1 MNTEKPYILHAISPT
16 KFVSPFDVNMAYDSG
31 FDKVSTYTNV
41 EMDDINDLVQDIV
54 FSRHPND
61 CKKTGLFIAGE
72 DDEKAIEMMEK
83 AKKAMVPP
91 FEISI
96 FADPAGSFTTAAA
109 MIGCVKKLLKGKF
122 KTDLKDKVLQIVGAK
137 GIVGGACAVIAAQE
151 GAKVGMVIHREG
163 AIEPIEKRI
172 KNYKEKYKVNLNA
185 IMGISDD
192 EKTKMS
198 ENADIILCAAK
209 AGAEAL
215 LKKHF
220 SSAKNLKIVSD
231 VNAVPPPGVEGL
243 GVNFNGDAIRGTKI
257 YGIGALAV
265 GQIKAQVQHK
275 LLKLMCE
282 SGKPVF
288 LDFRE
293 AFKIAEQLK
302 K

>member
-1 MNTEKPYILHAISPT
+1 MTKENPLILHALSPT
-16 KFVSPFDVNMAYDSG
+16 KIVSPFDINMAYDSG
-31 FDKVSTYTNV
+31 FDNVATYTNITLDEV
-41 EMDDINDLVQDIV
+41 SDLVQDII

-72 DDEKAIEMMEK
+72 DAEEAIEMLEK

-91 FEISI
+91 FQISV

-109 MIGCVKKLLKGKF
+109 MIACVKNLLLSKF
-122 KTDLKDKVLQIVGAK
+122 KTDLKNKKLQIVGAK

-151 GAKVGMVIHREG
+151 GAKVGMIIHRDG
-163 AIEPIEKRI
+163 AIDPINKRV
-172 KNYKEKYKVNLNA
+172 KEYKKKYNVDLDP
-185 IMGISDD
+185 IMGITDG

-198 ENADIILCAAK
+198 EDADIILSAAK
-209 AGAEAL
+209 AGKEAL
-215 LKKHF
+215 LLKHF
-220 SSAKNLKIVSD
+220 STAKNLKIISD
-231 VNAVPPPGVEGL
+231 VNAVPPSGIEGL
-243 GVNFNGDAIRGTKI
+243 EVNSNGEKI
-257 YGIGALAV
+257 KNTEILGIGALAV

-282 SGKPVF
+282 SDKPVF

-293 AFKIAEQLK
+293 AYKIAQEIK

>member
-243 GVNFNGDAIRGTKI
+243 EVNFNGDAIRGTKI

>member
-109 MIGCVKKLLKGKF
+109 MIGCVKKLLKEKF

-209 AGAEAL
+209 AGSEAL

-243 GVNFNGDAIRGTKI
+243 EVDFNGDAIRGTKI

>member
-1 MNTEKPYILHAISPT
+1 MKSEKPYILHAISPT
-16 KFVSPFDVNMAYDSG
+16 KFVSPFDINMAYDSG

-109 MIGCVKKLLKGKF
+109 MIGCVKKLLKEKF

-185 IMGISDD
+185 IMGISDG

-220 SSAKNLKIVSD
+220 SSAKNLKVVSD
-231 VNAVPPPGVEGL
+231 VNVVPPPGVEGL
-243 GVNFNGDAIRGTKI
+243 EVNSNGDTIKGTKV

-265 GQIKAQVQHK
+265 GQIKSQVQHK

-282 SGKPVF
+282 SDKPVF

>member
-109 MIGCVKKLLKGKF
+109 MIGCVKKLLKEKF

-198 ENADIILCAAK
+198 ENADIILCTAK

-243 GVNFNGDAIRGTKI
+243 EVDFNGDAIRGTKI

>member
-1 MNTEKPYILHAISPT
+1 MNTEKPYILHALSPT

-209 AGAEAL
+209 AGSEAL

-243 GVNFNGDAIRGTKI
+243 EVNFNGDAIRGTKI

>member
-172 KNYKEKYKVNLNA
+172 KNYKEKYKVNINA

-243 GVNFNGDAIRGTKI
+243 EVDFNGDAIRGTKI

>member
-1 MNTEKPYILHAISPT
+1 MNTEKPYILHALSPT

-209 AGAEAL
+209 AGKEAL

-243 GVNFNGDAIRGTKI
+243 EVNFNGDAIRGTKI

>member
-172 KNYKEKYKVNLNA
+172 KNYKEKYKVNINA

-243 GVNFNGDAIRGTKI
+243 EVNFNGDAIRGTKI

>member
-1 MNTEKPYILHAISPT
+1 MNTEKPYILHALSPT

-109 MIGCVKKLLKGKF
+109 MIGCVKKLLKEKF

-243 GVNFNGDAIRGTKI
+243 EVNFNGDAIRGTKI

>member
-1 MNTEKPYILHAISPT
+1 MNTEKPYILHALSPT

-172 KNYKEKYKVNLNA
+172 KNYKKKYKVNLNA

-243 GVNFNGDAIRGTKI
+243 EVDFNGDAIRGTKI

>member
-209 AGAEAL
+209 AGSEAL

-243 GVNFNGDAIRGTKI
+243 EVNFNGDAIRGTKI

>member
-209 AGAEAL
+209 AGAAAL

-243 GVNFNGDAIRGTKI
+243 EVNFNGDAIRGTKI

>member
-1 MNTEKPYILHAISPT
+1 MKTEKPYILHAISPT

-83 AKKAMVPP
+83 AKQAMVPP

-109 MIGCVKKLLKGKF
+109 MIGCVKKLLKEKF
-122 KTDLKDKVLQIVGAK
+122 KTDLKDKTLQIVGAK

-185 IMGISDD
+185 IMGISDG

-243 GVNFNGDAIRGTKI
+243 EVNFNGDAIRGTKI

>member
-1 MNTEKPYILHAISPT
+1 MNTEKPYILHALSPT

-209 AGAEAL
+209 AGSEAL

-243 GVNFNGDAIRGTKI
+243 EVDFNGDAIRGTKI

>member
-172 KNYKEKYKVNLNA
+172 KNYKEKYKVNINA

-209 AGAEAL
+209 AGSEAL

-243 GVNFNGDAIRGTKI
+243 EVNFNGDAIRGTKI

>member
-172 KNYKEKYKVNLNA
+172 KNYKKKYKVNLNA

-209 AGAEAL
+209 AGSEAL

-243 GVNFNGDAIRGTKI
+243 EVNFNGDAIRGTKI

>member
-109 MIGCVKKLLKGKF
+109 MIGCVKKLLKEKF

>member
-1 MNTEKPYILHAISPT
+1 MNTEKPYILHALSPT

-109 MIGCVKKLLKGKF
+109 MIGCVKKLLKEKF

-198 ENADIILCAAK
+198 ENADIILCTAK

-243 GVNFNGDAIRGTKI
+243 EVDFNGDAIRGTKI

>member
-109 MIGCVKKLLKGKF
+109 MIGCVKKLLKEKF

-231 VNAVPPPGVEGL
+231 VNAVPPTGVEGL

>member
-1 MNTEKPYILHAISPT
+1 MKTEKPYILHAISPT

-109 MIGCVKKLLKGKF
+109 MIGCVKKLLKEKF

-185 IMGISDD
+185 IMGISDG

-231 VNAVPPPGVEGL
+231 VNAVPPPGMEGL
-243 GVNFNGDAIRGTKI
+243 EVNFNGDAIRGTKI